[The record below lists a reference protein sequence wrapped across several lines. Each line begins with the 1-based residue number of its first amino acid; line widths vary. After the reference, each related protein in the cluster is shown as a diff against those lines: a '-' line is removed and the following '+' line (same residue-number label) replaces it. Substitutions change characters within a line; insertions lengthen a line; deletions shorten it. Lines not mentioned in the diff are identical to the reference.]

1 MTEAEAIPRLLLV
14 LAALLVTAK
23 LLGALAQRVGQP
35 AVLGELLAGV
45 LLGASVFGVLDPA
58 DPVIH
63 SLSELGVIV
72 LLFEIGLHTDL
83 RAMAKVAG
91 TATTVGTVGVVV
103 PFVLGYAGASSILG
117 LDRVPALV
125 CAAALTATSIGISAR
140 VLSDIG
146 QLKSREGQVVL
157 GAAVLDD
164 IIGLI
169 VLSVVASIVT
179 GGSWT
184 MLGVL
189 RTTAIA
195 VGFIVAALTLG
206 RLLARPVF
214 SSIETIRAPGT
225 LAIVALAFAFLLSSL

>member
-103 PFVLGYAGASSILG
+103 PFVLGYAG
-117 LDRVPALV
+117 
-125 CAAALTATSIGISAR
+125 
-140 VLSDIG
+140 
-146 QLKSREGQVVL
+146 
-157 GAAVLDD
+157 
-164 IIGLI
+164 
-169 VLSVVASIVT
+169 
-179 GGSWT
+179 GS
-184 MLGVL
+184 
-189 RTTAIA
+189 
-195 VGFIVAALTLG
+195 
-206 RLLARPVF
+206 
-214 SSIETIRAPGT
+214 
-225 LAIVALAFAFLLSSL
+225 